1 MLTFFT
7 TAKPFRG
14 HDGIIQR
21 NALKSWKLL
30 NPEVEVIVFGEDEGA
45 AEVCA
50 ELGLVHHPHVERHE
64 SGRNRLDYMF
74 QRATQIA
81 RHEYLCFSNCDI
93 VLMQDFWKAFLKA
106 RAWRKQFLMVAQRWD
121 TDITEPI
128 DFSDGRW
135 AERLRNVA
143 VTQGLQRDEF
153 WIDFFVFERGLYL
166 DIPPLLVGYCYWD
179 NWMIWK
185 TLKEG
190 VPVIDGTPFIVP
202 VHQNHGYSAASG
214 RIKGVPSDPL
224 SLINLELIGGLENIR
239 QIKSSTHLLGRS
251 GRIYWTH
258 RQYTLPLAQRIEKTA
273 LYKITLYQVWLPFWH
288 FVLGIT
294 RPVRSVLGLRSKK
307 PV

>member
-14 HDGIIQR
+14 HDGVIQR

-30 NPEVEVIVFGEDEGA
+30 NPEVEVIVFGDDEGA

-50 ELGLVHHPHVERHE
+50 ELGLIHHPHVERHE

-74 QRATQIA
+74 QRAGQIA
-81 RHEYLCFSNCDI
+81 RHEYLCYCNCDI
-93 VLMQDFWKAFLKA
+93 VLMQDFWNAFLKA
-106 RAWRKQFLMVAQRWD
+106 RAWRNRFLMVAQRWD

-143 VTQGLQRDEF
+143 VTQGVQRDEF
-153 WIDFFVFERGLYL
+153 WIDFFLFRRGLYL
-166 DIPPLLVGYCYWD
+166 DMPPLIVGHCYWD

-190 VPVIDGTPFIVP
+190 VAVIDGTPFIMP

-214 RIKGVPSDPL
+214 RTKGMNTDPL
-224 SLINLELIGGLENIR
+224 SLINLDLIGGLGNIR

-251 GRIYWTH
+251 GRIRWTL
-258 RQYTLPLAQRIEKTA
+258 RQYTRPVAQKLGKIA
-273 LYKITLYQVWLPFWH
+273 LYKVWLPLWH
-288 FVLGIT
+288 FALGIT
-294 RPVRSVLGLRSKK
+294 RPLRSVLGLRSKK